1 MSKPLNKNFNKKDLT
16 VQAVPG
22 QKLNE
27 KNSLLNDTLNIKPLK
42 QKTQNVKMP
51 SSILSDEIK
60 KKVK

>member
-1 MSKPLNKNFNKKDLT
+1 MSKPLNKNFNKKDVT

-42 QKTQNVKMP
+42 KTQNVKMP
-51 SSILSDEIK
+51 SSIISDEIK